1 MIKKTWLAPSLS
13 GLTWN
18 QESDILSDCVKIPTN
33 PFEEALSN
41 AFGAVNLRKIQQATI
56 GIAGAGGLGSNCAVN
71 LVRSGFINFVIVD
84 FDVIDYSNLN
94 RQFYFY
100 NQVGLP
106 KVEALQQNLLAINP
120 SLRLAMSQQKIEE
133 HNVEAI
139 FKSCDVIVE
148 AFDQARYKKMIVEHY
163 IQSDKLI
170 VAASGI
176 AGWSNSDDVKTHK
189 IKDNFYLVGD
199 LSSEVGKDLP
209 PCAPRVNIAAA
220 KQANIILD
228 YIVRGA

>member
-1 MIKKTWLAPSLS
+1 MKSL
-13 GLTWN
+13 
-18 QESDILSDCVKIPTN
+18 TN
-33 PFEEALSN
+33 PFEKALD
-41 AFGAVNLRKIQQATI
+41 GALGAGNLRKIQQVII

-100 NQVGLP
+100 NQVGRP
-106 KVEALQQNLLAINP
+106 KVEALQENLLAINP
-120 SLRLAMSQQKIEE
+120 NVQLDVRQLKIEE

-139 FKSCDVIVE
+139 FKNCHLIVE
-148 AFDQARYKKMIVEHY
+148 AFDQAPYKKMLVEHY
-163 IQSDKLI
+163 VQSDKFI
-170 VAASGI
+170 VSASGI
-176 AGWSNSDDVKTHK
+176 AGWSNSDELKTHK

-199 LSSEVGKDLP
+199 LSSEVSKDLP

-220 KQANIILD
+220 KQANIILE
-228 YIVRGA
+228 YILRGE